1 MTTSTVSGTVNLP
14 ISLKDGR
21 SVKPGT
27 PKYQVY
33 DKLPTI
39 GNPGE
44 SWDMFIVR
52 KMKEEREYKERT
64 RDE

>member
-1 MTTSTVSGTVNLP
+1 MAFVDKEEELNYN
-14 ISLKDGR
+14 IF
-21 SVKPGT
+21 
-27 PKYQVY
+27 

-52 KMKEEREYKERT
+52 KMKEKRLY
-64 RDE
+64 DEGRSD

>member
-1 MTTSTVSGTVNLP
+1 MAFVDKEEELNYNVF
-14 ISLKDGR
+14 
-21 SVKPGT
+21 
-27 PKYQVY
+27 

-52 KMKEEREYKERT
+52 KMKEKRLY
-64 RDE
+64 DEVRSD

>member
-1 MTTSTVSGTVNLP
+1 MQSKPMAL
-14 ISLKDGR
+14 IDKDEELK
-21 SVKPGT
+21 
-27 PKYQVY
+27 YNIF

-52 KMKEEREYKERT
+52 KMKEKRLY
-64 RDE
+64 DEARKDLGND

>member
-1 MTTSTVSGTVNLP
+1 MAFVDKEEELNYNVF
-14 ISLKDGR
+14 
-21 SVKPGT
+21 
-27 PKYQVY
+27 

-52 KMKEEREYKERT
+52 KMKENRLY
-64 RDE
+64 DEGRSD